1 MRGRVYTIVPA
12 AGSAVRMG
20 LGYSK
25 AYLDISGVPLLVRTL
40 RSLLKSH
47 HIDSVTVA
55 VRPNEVDLC
64 VREIV
69 RKYSLQ
75 DEVSVIGGG
84 EKRQHTVGE
93 LLLRIPADRDIVL
106 IHDGGRPFV
115 SEHLIGDVLAGAVKW
130 GAALAAIPA
139 TDTVKISDD
148 GGETVTATIRRERV
162 YLAQTPQ
169 AFHRD
174 LILAAHKRAMKGS
187 FSATDDASLIEE
199 TGHEVRLVEGDPR
212 NIKITTVDDLEP
224 ARWILQGGGPGNG

>member
-25 AYLDISGVPLLVRTL
+25 AYLDVSGVPLLARTL
-40 RSLLKSH
+40 RSLLKSR

-55 VRPNEVDLC
+55 VRPDEVDLC
-64 VREIV
+64 MREVV

-75 DEVSVIGGG
+75 DDVSVIGGG
-84 EKRQHTVGE
+84 EERRHTVWE
-93 LLLRIPADRDIVL
+93 LLMKIPADRDIVL

-115 SEHLIGDVLAGAVKW
+115 SERLIGDVLAAAAEW
-130 GAALAAIPA
+130 GAAIAAMPA

-148 GGETVTATIRRERV
+148 GGETAAGTIGREKV
-162 YLAQTPQ
+162 FLAQTPQ

-174 LILAAHKRAMKGS
+174 LILPAHKRAIKGS
-187 FSATDDASLIEE
+187 ISATDDSSLIEE
-199 TGHEVRLVEGDPR
+199 TGHETRLVEGDPG
-212 NIKITTVDDLEP
+212 NIKITTLNDLDL
-224 ARWILQGGGPGNG
+224 ARWIIQKGGPDNG